1 MILGKHHLHLIS
13 QHSPV
18 CEGRP
23 FQESLRLPSPSLQ
36 HLCESSPPRSVFSG
50 GQQPRTALTVE
61 LGVCCQTAWVRT
73 PAPARSRSTQT

>member
-18 CEGRP
+18 CEG
-23 FQESLRLPSPSLQ
+23 LRLPSPSLQ

-50 GQQPRTALTVE
+50 VQQPRTALTVE